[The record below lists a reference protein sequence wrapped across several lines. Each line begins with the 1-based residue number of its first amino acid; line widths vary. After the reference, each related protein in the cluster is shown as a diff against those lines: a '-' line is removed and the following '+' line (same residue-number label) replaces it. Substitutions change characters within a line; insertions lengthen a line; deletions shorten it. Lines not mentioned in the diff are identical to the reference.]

1 MKVAVIHDLPV
12 PPPTVKQ
19 LFMELMKRGVD
30 VSYLRISKI
39 SPAVVGGTV
48 NLLYGRR
55 ELRLDAAVIKGLG
68 LVASTEAVFKRIDT
82 LKCLEDAGALVIN
95 PPESIVKARDKLR
108 TAQILRSAGLPIPDT
123 LVSED
128 LMTVVNTVR
137 EWGRTVLKPLMGSMG
152 YGSVMTDNPDVAFMV
167 AKVWISHN
175 QPVLI
180 QRYVRLHDRDIRVFV
195 VGDEVLGA
203 IYRYAPEGTW
213 KTNVAQGGRV
223 ERAEVDDE
231 IRELALRATKALG
244 LLYSGVDIGEVEGG
258 SYVIYEVNS
267 MPNWLGFLEGTGVN
281 PAVSIAELILSLIK
295 R

>member
-68 LVASTEAVFKRIDT
+68 LVTSTEAVFKRIDT

-128 LMTVVNTVR
+128 LMTIVNTVR

-231 IRELALRATKALG
+231 VRELALRATKALG